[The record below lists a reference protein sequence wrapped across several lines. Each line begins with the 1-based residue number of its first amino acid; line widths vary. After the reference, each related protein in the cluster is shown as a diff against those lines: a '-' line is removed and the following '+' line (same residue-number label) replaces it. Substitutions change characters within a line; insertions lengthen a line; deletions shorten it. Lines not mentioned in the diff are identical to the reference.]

1 MSIPALIESSIKV
14 ALTLIGVVSERQK
27 HEKAR
32 AIKYEDYIN
41 TYAKTPHP

>member
-32 AIKYEDYIN
+32 AIKYEDYM
-41 TYAKTPHP
+41 